1 MPARPSRTECPTEAS
16 QGVARTG
23 RRGRGRVWLVGADN
37 RGATRLL
44 HTPARVTSNYGPE
57 VLEPPSPPS
66 HSSRSS
72 SSLSLRSS
80 LTAYPPIFLY
90 YYPYSRFLS
99 SASILHLF
107 LFHNNHAHV
116 LFISLLFSHLPTSSS
131 LPRFPSFNLL
141 LLPTFLHPSPDPNHP
156 SVALELITPPTPNQ
170 ITRGISSIDFPLPSP
185 LPDLTRFSIYSPS
198 SLLFFNFLSCF
209 SPYTSIFPGY
219 LLPHYLPVLSSPA
232 LRLCVFPSLLPSS
245 HTPSNTLSH
254 LLHHVLW
261 RHASRGAHR
270 EQVAVVL

>member
-1 MPARPSRTECPTEAS
+1 MPNREAS
-16 QGVARTG
+16 QGVARKG

-80 LTAYPPIFLY
+80 LTAYPSIFLY

-107 LFHNNHAHV
+107 LFYNNHAHV

-170 ITRGISSIDFPLPSP
+170 ITRCISSIDFPLPSP

-198 SLLFFNFLSCF
+198 SLLFFLIFSLVSLPTLPF
-209 SPYTSIFPGY
+209 SPATFFHITSPFYPPPPSASASF
-219 LLPHYLPVLSSPA
+219 LPYCP
-232 LRLCVFPSLLPSS
+232 R